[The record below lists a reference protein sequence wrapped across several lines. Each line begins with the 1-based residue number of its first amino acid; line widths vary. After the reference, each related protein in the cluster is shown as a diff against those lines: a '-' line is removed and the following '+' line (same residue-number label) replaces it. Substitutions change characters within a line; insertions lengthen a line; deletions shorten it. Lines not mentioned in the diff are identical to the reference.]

1 MDDLKEH
8 MGLIL
13 LVTGL
18 LGSGLIS
25 CLIYI
30 GTQFRNEA
38 QLDREQ
44 CDKAMAEFAKKID
57 KIEGYLERI
66 TNEVFER
73 MRKAETSL
81 GNLWAEH
88 RLIKDLGTC
97 NHKLHAEDEEHGIR
111 S

>member
-8 MGLIL
+8 LGLIL
-13 LVTGL
+13 LITGL

-44 CDKAMAEFAKKID
+44 RDKAMAEFAKKID

-81 GNLWAEH
+81 GNLWSEH
-88 RLIKDLGTC
+88 RLIKAIGAC
-97 NHKLHAEDEEHGIR
+97 NLKHTAVDEETGR
-111 S
+111 SD